1 MKHSFN
7 IVKNYQISVFSER
20 SIQHLRPKKITKLL
34 IQIRDENLLNCCGRR
49 DAKGPKDACNS
60 ERSRQELSNEDF
72 VAKLVFDTAL
82 LFSCGIFD
90 LINRLASPKTI
101 PQFAK
106 KVVRQLDRLR

>member
-1 MKHSFN
+1 MR
-7 IVKNYQISVFSER
+7 SVQQLSRFSTTRRETGKLLAM
-20 SIQHLRPKKITKLL
+20 IFLKDVENITK
-34 IQIRDENLLNCCGRR
+34 IRDENLLNCCGRR